1 MGCRGQRLLW
11 TWVLWGL
18 WVLPAQAGETGEQ
31 PLAPTPAPA
40 EPGSISPVADST
52 GAKLPPDLGMC
63 QAFPT
68 TTATQPVHP
77 SPAGRTATSVGSH
90 GSGSLV
96 PQVTARALVP
106 ARTSGEQG
114 EPPSVAVL
122 PGGLATRGSPQAGL
136 GAGVSSPGAASHLTS
151 VSPAPTTTWH
161 RQLLSL
167 APTGHTVGLVMGSG
181 GAGPATATSSPAPG
195 VPAVMET
202 SEPPSNSSTAPKQA
216 VEVSRVALDNIPGE
230 PVLGT
235 TVPMHKGTVAEPP
248 MGAAGALKGAPPAPG
263 GGLSPPVA
271 RIPAAQ
277 PVPGAKASSSVTGKL
292 TDTNEVVQLGDAV
305 TAEKMLGP
313 AWTTVPSLPQ
323 DEHSTG
329 TSPPSIGKSSAEPY
343 ATAMLPSQDVMPGL
357 DEATSPLATAAS
369 ISWDAGS
376 PLKPAAASA
385 SPATGLSRGPPSAAT
400 EEARTAAPLSADPP
414 SASFAKVTFSS
425 ATIGIGAATEP
436 GTRTLS
442 KADHNASQ
450 DTGSVPPA
458 QLPPALSPRLPGG
471 AMPGAGETLSPSHSV
486 APGTAGD
493 GLPGANA
500 VTHPQATALAPGAP
514 VMAMDVTAAEHVP
527 TTSFPALGSTGA
539 ELVSVK
545 SEPSARAT
553 AGTTFPETEAT
564 PVRLSTRLTPHT
576 APVNPGGP
584 SPGPFAHS
592 TAFLLAQTP
601 SAGSGATT
609 AEVAAGGSPPARPSV
624 ATSLSLMGAGG
635 TKPDGAPR
643 AAAAPTSSLGV
654 YGIRTGP
661 AAKPFSLINNT
672 PINEV
677 GVGTALLAS
686 DNATTMLWDTG
697 AMPTVPDA
705 SPSRRQPGPTAGSA
719 PLGTGVIPGPAL
731 APPLRAGPQHGAA
744 TWSPSPVPAM
754 GTTVPSTPGLHREAS
769 IPVALQAGTPPLLE
783 GSATAGMAL
792 GVSPSSIP
800 QETAAGM
807 SPLSLATSPSAMGAS
822 GDPHPDYSTAGRAE
836 GMTSLKVAT
845 EENPGASAVGPA
857 PSHAVVTAG
866 PSREPP
872 ARGTDAPETRPPGD
886 LPLLAPRGGRSA
898 PPAMANP
905 SPALATASP
914 LPSTATGKTSQPTTP
929 PPPENAAVEGGRDR
943 SQPAGH
949 GSTTQAAL
957 GSTPVENTRASA
969 TTGTPDSGHTTL
981 GTAPPPSAPAT
992 ASVTAQPSM
1001 AASDHSY
1008 HAAEPTTGMDKGM
1021 DLDMDTV
1028 SPTMGNRAVG
1038 LSTAMAG
1045 AAEPGASDATPLAH
1059 SAPGSKSPVAVA
1071 IMGTVSPTAPELV
1084 IAPSPGLTHNTSEAG
1099 VTVSPPVP
1107 RNTHPLVVTPSVT
1120 PSITITGPAA
1130 GAGDASLDRVTTPPS
1145 VVPSSASTPHSPRVT
1160 PRPSPEATDSTHDP
1174 ASMGLSL
1181 VTEDEPMARVSSL
1194 AVGHTHAWETTAV
1207 SRSDA
1212 GGATTARGDTTPSES
1227 GAEGAAPLAS
1237 TSSTH
1242 VPVSNTA
1249 GRSPATM
1256 PATSMFP
1263 SNAIPPATSASR
1275 ETFAVTAATTAMPS
1289 APARATSTTSV
1300 LSLAVTRNKAGRSGQ
1315 PVLSPAERN
1324 PSVETTAG
1332 SWSVLSPSP
1341 AITVPSSPLPSLHSP
1356 AEGPATAP
1364 SSLLGVGASGE
1375 SAAGWASSEPATGT
1389 SSPMAVS
1396 SRATG
1401 QAASTSSPSFWTPLG
1416 APARGEKT
1424 AMTAGSTTAI
1434 AVGST
1439 TAVTAEST
1447 TAMTAGSTAA
1457 ISAGST
1463 TAIAAG
1469 STAAI
1474 GAGSTAAIGAGST
1487 TAIATG
1493 STTAMTAGSTAA
1505 IGAGSTTAIAAGSAA
1520 AITAESTAAVAAGST
1535 MAMTAGSTTA
1545 MTAGSTTAIAA
1556 GSTTAIAAGSTA
1568 AIGAG
1573 STTAM
1578 TAGSTMAMTAGSTT
1592 AITAGSAVPIAAGS
1606 TTAITARTTTAI
1618 AAGSTTAMT
1627 AGSTIASTRGST
1639 TAITAGST
1647 TAMTAGSAVAIAA
1660 KSTMAITAGST
1671 MAIATRS
1678 TTAIAAGSAVA
1689 ITAGST
1695 TAISARSTT
1704 AITAGSTT
1712 AIAAGSTTAMTAG
1725 STTAMTAGSTTAIAA
1740 GSTTAMTAGSTT
1752 AIAADS
1758 TTAITAGSTVA
1769 VAPTAPVSPAKE
1781 VGGLPAPGTV
1791 APVGPPD
1798 TTSPATNP
1806 SPAFGTQRGLA
1817 TAPSTTARTT
1827 AGHRNPAP
1835 EPQPSHG
1842 LIILPVSVP
1851 AASLYPFGMEG
1862 GDQECVQRMVDFNS
1876 PLFKPEIGFPFGKSL
1891 RDALYFTDNGQ
1902 IIFPPTDNY
1911 VLSNP
1916 NPPPRG
1922 FSGWEGLPMVAAFWD
1937 DADFSQGVGTTWYQ
1951 EYSTLSSAPDPL
1963 IHDVEAKIEKYLKTP
1978 YIAKWTLKVTWEKA
1992 PAYPSQGCL
2001 GFLQTSTYQAVLTTD
2016 GNRSFALLLYQD
2028 GGMRWD
2034 YTKLAEGNV
2043 LIGFSSG
2050 DGYAQNN
2057 ELTQKPP
2064 AVKYRP
2070 DQHSSTGTGVR
2081 GLWIYR
2087 LDSRSRVN
2095 YRLQCLA
2102 WLDAE
2107 PAPATWN
2114 DQLPPCPCSE
2124 PQAELDPRYRRSKG
2138 DKCSPTRASHRPRS
2152 PHTISGPAD
2161 TSLRMLRTASPSPAG
2176 AGVRCLYQDGS
2187 LLEGWQ
2193 ERAWSPPIHP
2203 ATDGELEAFDWCC
2216 RRVGKPLFC
2225 ARFAEK
2231 RPRVGCEGYVP
2242 PTPAGAFGDPH
2253 ITTLDGLTYT
2263 FNGLGDFVL
2272 LLASDAQTSF
2282 MLHGRTV
2289 RTGTAQA
2296 TNFMAFAAQYNSA
2309 TTTTVEW
2316 TLGNQGD
2323 IQVLL
2328 NDETIQFSYSQ
2339 DMGAEVYYS
2348 PGVLLVNASSIM
2360 AVFDAAIAISISAA
2374 SGILSVVCSLPD
2386 RYRNSTKGLL
2396 GVWDHDPADDF
2407 QMPNGTS
2414 IPVNSSEEE
2423 IYSYGMTWAVGEH
2436 SLFAQPLDSPVMN
2449 FTPIFLSQ
2457 LRQENESQYQLA
2469 ASWCRGSK
2477 ECIYDSLSTGDVA
2490 LGLATQS
2497 LAANFQQKKAV
2508 LNAFPPVITGDAS
2521 LTAFRT
2527 ERVRRQ
2533 YRAVGVGA
2541 RFVPHLSPELNIS
2554 ENGTL
2559 TWEPHRT
2566 APLTV
2571 NLEAVG
2577 SNNLSALLQ
2586 LHFTLCSCSRS
2597 QECDYSDTV
2606 TLRGSSL
2613 QPVSLS
2619 PSQLAACR
2627 CEGGYSGPFCQD
2639 PPDPC
2644 AQGCFPGVG
2653 CDSHTGCGPCPA
2665 GLTGDGRHCSGDKGS
2680 PWPLGTQGTHET
2692 LAEAFLPVPRC
2703 IALADIDECAEG
2715 MACPG
2720 NATCTNTVGS
2730 YTCSCPPGEEAGWD
2744 FTREK
2749 GSSWEK
2755 GVQGFFCLHLTR
2767 SPHPAGEGPGCGS
2780 ACGSRS
2786 CPEGYCSN
2794 GGHCHLHPVTCTP
2807 ACACPPAFTDQRCL
2821 VAGGDFRPLPSTDL
2835 PRRSVQ
2841 LRVRTLQ
2848 NATAGEVNGTVSAIL
2863 DSLEVKAFQ
2872 SNTNI
2877 TQTTDS
2883 DGFTFTVVSEF
2894 AYDSRS
2900 TIIRFLNN
2908 LLPGAIISAFNGK
2921 RGRREA
2927 GTHLLFQHLHRDNIT
2942 DVVKRELLP
2951 ALSWGA
2957 QEENPTVPIEMRV
2970 GSNPHPRHGSVS
2982 GRPGKTSRCDAV
2994 TWPNLCLLSPVTVAE
3009 LRHYFPCGLY
3019 GYKGYQL
3026 HYVGT
3031 IGFVCIS
3038 PCKMGYCQHGGQCQ
3052 HLPEGP
3058 TCSCLPF
3065 SIFSPTGA
3073 RCEQLAVSLA
3083 AFLGILLGALALL
3096 CLLLAVACLALRLC
3110 RRHCHRHR
3118 G

>member
-106 ARTSGEQG
+106 ART
-114 EPPSVAVL
+114 
-122 PGGLATRGSPQAGL
+122 
-136 GAGVSSPGAASHLTS
+136 
-151 VSPAPTTTWH
+151 
-161 RQLLSL
+161 
-167 APTGHTVGLVMGSG
+167 
-181 GAGPATATSSPAPG
+181 
-195 VPAVMET
+195 
-202 SEPPSNSSTAPKQA
+202 
-216 VEVSRVALDNIPGE
+216 
-230 PVLGT
+230 
-235 TVPMHKGTVAEPP
+235 
-248 MGAAGALKGAPPAPG
+248 
-263 GGLSPPVA
+263 
-271 RIPAAQ
+271 
-277 PVPGAKASSSVTGKL
+277 SVTGKL

-584 SPGPFAHS
+584 SPGPFVHS

-800 QETAAGM
+800 QETSAGM
-807 SPLSLATSPSAMGAS
+807 SPLSLATSQSAMGAS

-949 GSTTQAAL
+949 GSTTQAAP

-1439 TAVTAEST
+1439 TAITAEST
-1447 TAMTAGSTAA
+1447 TAITAET
-1457 ISAGST
+1457 T

-1469 STAAI
+1469 ST
-1474 GAGSTAAIGAGST
+1474 T
-1487 TAIATG
+1487 
-1493 STTAMTAGSTAA
+1493 
-1505 IGAGSTTAIAAGSAA
+1505 

-1545 MTAGSTTAIAA
+1545 MTAGSTTAISARSTTAITAGSTTAIAA
-1556 GSTTAIAAGSTA
+1556 GSTTAIATGSTTAMTAGSTAAIGAESTTAIAAGSAAAITAGSTTAIAAGSTMAMTAGSTTAITARTTTAIATGSTMAMTAGSTIASTRGSTA

-1592 AITAGSAVPIAAGS
+1592 AITAGS
-1606 TTAITARTTTAI
+1606 
-1618 AAGSTTAMT
+1618 
-1627 AGSTIASTRGST
+1627 
-1639 TAITAGST
+1639 T

-1660 KSTMAITAGST
+1660 KSTMAITAGSTMAITAGST

-1704 AITAGSTT
+1704 AITAGST
-1712 AIAAGSTTAMTAG
+1712 M
-1725 STTAMTAGSTTAIAA
+1725 AMTAGSTTAITA
-1740 GSTTAMTAGSTT
+1740 GSAVPIAAGSTT

-1835 EPQPSHG
+1835 EPQPSHS
-1842 LIILPVSVP
+1842 LIMP

-2124 PQAELDPRYRRSKG
+2124 PQAELDPRYRRSK
-2138 DKCSPTRASHRPRS
+2138 
-2152 PHTISGPAD
+2152 GPAD

-2497 LAANFQQKKAV
+2497 LAADFQQKKAV
-2508 LNAFPPVITGDAS
+2508 LK
-2521 LTAFRT
+2521 
-2527 ERVRRQ
+2527 
-2533 YRAVGVGA
+2533 
-2541 RFVPHLSPELNIS
+2541 
-2554 ENGTL
+2554 NGTL

-2613 QPVSLS
+2613 
-2619 PSQLAACR
+2619 QLAACR

-2715 MACPG
+2715 MVCPG

-2730 YTCSCPPGEEAGWD
+2730 YTCSCPPGEE
-2744 FTREK
+2744 
-2749 GSSWEK
+2749 
-2755 GVQGFFCLHLTR
+2755 
-2767 SPHPAGEGPGCGS
+2767 GEGPGCGS

-2877 TQTTDS
+2877 TQTTDG

-2942 DVVKRELLP
+2942 DVVKL
-2951 ALSWGA
+2951 
-2957 QEENPTVPIEMRV
+2957 
-2970 GSNPHPRHGSVS
+2970 
-2982 GRPGKTSRCDAV
+2982 
-2994 TWPNLCLLSPVTVAE
+2994 TVAE